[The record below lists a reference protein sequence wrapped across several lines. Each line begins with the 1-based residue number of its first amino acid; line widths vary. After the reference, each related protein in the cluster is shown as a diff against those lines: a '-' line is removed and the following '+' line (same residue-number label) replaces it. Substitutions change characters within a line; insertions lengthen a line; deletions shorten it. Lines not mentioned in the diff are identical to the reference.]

1 MANRRMFNIALISAD
16 EFFELENS
24 AKILYFYLALTA
36 DDDGF
41 INGLNRIQRSL
52 GCSDADLEALISIGY
67 IIRFPS
73 GKAVIRHWRVH
84 NYIRTDIYAPTQC
97 TQEKAM
103 LSLNGGKVY
112 YLKDDK
118 VEAEKY
124 RDADVDETLTQDRV
138 ENKELKKENQ
148 KKPSAET
155 KDTMEVLNESDI

>member
-52 GCSDADLEALISIGY
+52 GCSDADLEALVGIGY
-67 IIRFPS
+67 IIKFPS

-84 NYIRTDIYAPTQC
+84 NYGI
-97 TQEKAM
+97 
-103 LSLNGGKVY
+103 V
-112 YLKDDK
+112 
-118 VEAEKY
+118 
-124 RDADVDETLTQDRV
+124 
-138 ENKELKKENQ
+138 KKCAVREHPKSEIGRYQ
-148 KKPSAET
+148 AA
-155 KDTMEVLNESDI
+155 